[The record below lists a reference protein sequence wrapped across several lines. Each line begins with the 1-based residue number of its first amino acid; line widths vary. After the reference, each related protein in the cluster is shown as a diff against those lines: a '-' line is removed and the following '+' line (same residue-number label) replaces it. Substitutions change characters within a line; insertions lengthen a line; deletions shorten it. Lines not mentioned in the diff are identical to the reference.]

1 MRGEHAYDPHA
12 SPTEMRRLSGG
23 LAGLYTEPA
32 LALDFGTYRP
42 RDVLTFPAN
51 KDRTWRL
58 PTELDPV
65 RLMHNAIRAE
75 VTKFE
80 ALLFKLG
87 DAKLSGWQIQCI
99 KVRHDP
105 TRLLIFLLEFVSILH
120 SRVSSRERTSE
131 PRFMKREDIAAG
143 SRVARIYQRQTSPT
157 TSPQTLTTSPYTTH
171 AHTQDWWVGHRDH
184 VVNHHAMEDRTLH
197 PYVRSRVHVPVEFQ
211 ASHDQLACMVR
222 TVNRAI
228 CNRHFT
234 RASELVLVWHG
245 YRTSLY
251 PLLAEEEAILI
262 PLTRAY
268 FTPEEYGAKIG
279 EILRSTPKLAMG
291 SLLHHLQGGKEG
303 AMGFLVRYG
312 FEWTA
317 WYSWAHAARTQYREN
332 MESKLASLLVGAP
345 VTRRHKDDL
354 RILKTL
360 KPLELNRRLMLSPM
374 ASADVSALVFSQMA
388 TGRWLLDVE
397 WGFSQMDGVD
407 TSRVVQAE
415 RERLIV

>member
-1 MRGEHAYDPHA
+1 M
-12 SPTEMRRLSGG
+12 
-23 LAGLYTEPA
+23 
-32 LALDFGTYRP
+32 
-42 RDVLTFPAN
+42 
-51 KDRTWRL
+51 
-58 PTELDPV
+58 
-65 RLMHNAIRAE
+65 
-75 VTKFE
+75 
-80 ALLFKLG
+80 
-87 DAKLSGWQIQCI
+87 
-99 KVRHDP
+99 
-105 TRLLIFLLEFVSILH
+105 
-120 SRVSSRERTSE
+120 
-131 PRFMKREDIAAG
+131 
-143 SRVARIYQRQTSPT
+143 
-157 TSPQTLTTSPYTTH
+157 
-171 AHTQDWWVGHRDH
+171 GHRDH

-268 FTPEEYGAKIG
+268 FTPEEYGIKIG

-374 ASADVSALVFSQMA
+374 ASVDVSALVFSQMA

-415 RERLIV
+415 REWLII

>member
-1 MRGEHAYDPHA
+1 MNLFLFFFR
-12 SPTEMRRLSGG
+12 
-23 LAGLYTEPA
+23 AG
-32 LALDFGTYRP
+32 
-42 RDVLTFPAN
+42 
-51 KDRTWRL
+51 W
-58 PTELDPV
+58 
-65 RLMHNAIRAE
+65 
-75 VTKFE
+75 
-80 ALLFKLG
+80 
-87 DAKLSGWQIQCI
+87 
-99 KVRHDP
+99 
-105 TRLLIFLLEFVSILH
+105 
-120 SRVSSRERTSE
+120 RERTSALC
-131 PRFMKREDIAAG
+131 FMKREDIAAG
-143 SRVARIYQRQTSPT
+143 SRVARIRRDGRLAHPRDTPNPPARPARSPRSAPRRGLSHDSRQISRQRANWQARSSNTSKIPAT
-157 TSPQTLTTSPYTTH
+157 DATDSPQTLTTSPYTTH
-171 AHTQDWWVGHRDH
+171 AHTQDWWMGHRDH

-268 FTPEEYGAKIG
+268 FTPEEYGTKIG

-407 TSRVVQAE
+407 TTRVVQAE
-415 RERLIV
+415 RERLII

>member
-1 MRGEHAYDPHA
+1 MNLFLFFFR
-12 SPTEMRRLSGG
+12 
-23 LAGLYTEPA
+23 AG
-32 LALDFGTYRP
+32 
-42 RDVLTFPAN
+42 
-51 KDRTWRL
+51 W
-58 PTELDPV
+58 
-65 RLMHNAIRAE
+65 
-75 VTKFE
+75 
-80 ALLFKLG
+80 
-87 DAKLSGWQIQCI
+87 
-99 KVRHDP
+99 
-105 TRLLIFLLEFVSILH
+105 
-120 SRVSSRERTSE
+120 RERTSALC
-131 PRFMKREDIAAG
+131 FMKREDIAAG
-143 SRVARIYQRQTSPT
+143 SRVARIRRDGRLAHPRDTPNPPARPARSPRSAPRRGLSHDSRQISRQRANWQARSSNTSKIPAT
-157 TSPQTLTTSPYTTH
+157 DATDSPQTLTTSPYTTH

-407 TSRVVQAE
+407 TTRVVQAE
-415 RERLIV
+415 RERLII